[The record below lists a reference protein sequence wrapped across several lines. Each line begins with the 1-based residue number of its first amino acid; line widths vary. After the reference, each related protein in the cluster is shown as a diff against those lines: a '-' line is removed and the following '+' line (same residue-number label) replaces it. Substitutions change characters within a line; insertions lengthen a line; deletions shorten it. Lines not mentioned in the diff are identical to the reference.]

1 MDREKAALYGL
12 STRMVGA
19 TVRSA
24 INGTEA
30 SKFRDGKE
38 EYDIT
43 VRLAKAYREDLS
55 SLADLTVVDDGKQ
68 VPLSSIASW
77 YVGNGFGDVKRKD
90 LDRVVTVS
98 SDVRT
103 GHNANAVLAEVQ
115 RELADLPASLPAGY
129 QMSYAGQQQEQQES
143 QSFLTGAFFLALMLI
158 GFILVAQFD
167 SVTRPI
173 IIMTSVIMSTVGV
186 LIGLMVF
193 RMPFGIIMTG
203 IGVISLAGV
212 VVNNAIVLLDYTDT
226 LRTRDGLSL
235 REAVIAAGRTRFRP
249 VWLTAIT
256 TVLGLVPLATGFNFD
271 FIGLYTRLAPDIYL
285 GGEQA
290 AWWGP
295 MAIAVIAGLIFATF
309 LTLVLVPVLYTVIS
323 EFEVTVRER
332 LMPAAPSRSGSEPG
346 APSRRP
352 ERPASEPMPA

>member
-1 MDREKAALYGL
+1 MAAGRPELVIDVDREKAALYGL

-115 RELADLPASLPAGY
+115 R
-129 QMSYAGQQQEQQES
+129 
-143 QSFLTGAFFLALMLI
+143 
-158 GFILVAQFD
+158 
-167 SVTRPI
+167 
-173 IIMTSVIMSTVGV
+173 
-186 LIGLMVF
+186 
-193 RMPFGIIMTG
+193 
-203 IGVISLAGV
+203 
-212 VVNNAIVLLDYTDT
+212 
-226 LRTRDGLSL
+226 
-235 REAVIAAGRTRFRP
+235 
-249 VWLTAIT
+249 
-256 TVLGLVPLATGFNFD
+256 
-271 FIGLYTRLAPDIYL
+271 
-285 GGEQA
+285 
-290 AWWGP
+290 
-295 MAIAVIAGLIFATF
+295 
-309 LTLVLVPVLYTVIS
+309 
-323 EFEVTVRER
+323 
-332 LMPAAPSRSGSEPG
+332 
-346 APSRRP
+346 
-352 ERPASEPMPA
+352 